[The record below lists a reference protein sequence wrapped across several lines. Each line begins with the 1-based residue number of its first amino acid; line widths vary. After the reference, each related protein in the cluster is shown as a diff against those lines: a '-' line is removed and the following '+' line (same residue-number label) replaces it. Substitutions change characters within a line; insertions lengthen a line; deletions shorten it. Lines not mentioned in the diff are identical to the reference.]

1 MLCTLFW
8 TLEFDIRKAV
18 DLKTEALAG
27 LELKEERFWIY
38 RRKIGDFWRLYR
50 RSPLGK
56 LGLGIVLS
64 FVAVSAAAPWIA
76 PFDPFSFVGD
86 PFLKPSST
94 HILGTDQVGRDIFS
108 RVIFGTRI
116 SLLVGLV
123 ASAMTIAMGSAVGL
137 VSGYLGGRIDNLL
150 MRITDLFII
159 LPSLPLMLIMA
170 SILGKGVWNI
180 IIVITVIGWTPTARM
195 VRSQTLSLKERPF
208 TEASRAIG
216 STDLHTIRRH
226 IVPNVF
232 PLVFANGMLAIV
244 DAILSEAG
252 LSFLGFGDPS
262 APSWGMVL
270 YFANTAGATVNGFWW
285 YIVPPGICIM
295 LLVMGFAF
303 VSYSTDQILNP
314 RLRRR

>member
-1 MLCTLFW
+1 M
-8 TLEFDIRKAV
+8 
-18 DLKTEALAG
+18 DLTSQEPVRLQI
-27 LELKEERFWIY
+27 KEDRFWLY
-38 RRKIGDFWRLYR
+38 RRKLGDFWRLYR
-50 RSPLGK
+50 RSALGK
-56 LGLGIVLS
+56 LGLVMVSFFVIVAL
-64 FVAVSAAAPWIA
+64 AAPWIA

-94 HILGTDQVGRDIFS
+94 YILGTDQVGRDIFS

-123 ASAMTIAMGSAVGL
+123 ASAMTIGL
-137 VSGYLGGRIDNLL
+137 GTVIGLLSGYLGGWVDNAL

-159 LPSLPLMLIMA
+159 IPALPLMLIMA
-170 SILGKGVWNI
+170 SILGKGITNI
-180 IIVITVIGWTPTARM
+180 IIVITVIGWTATARM

-208 TEASRAIG
+208 IEASRAIG
-216 STDLHTIRRH
+216 STDLHTIARH

-232 PLVFANGMLAIV
+232 PLVFANGMIAIV

-270 YFANTAGATVNGFWW
+270 HFADIAGATVNGYWW

-295 LLVMGFAF
+295 FLVMGFAF
-303 VSYSTDQILNP
+303 ISYSTDQILNP

>member
-1 MLCTLFW
+1 MGLARRESGTLQIK
-8 TLEFDIRKAV
+8 D
-18 DLKTEALAG
+18 D
-27 LELKEERFWIY
+27 RFWLY
-38 RRKIGDFWRLYR
+38 RRKLGGFWRLYR
-50 RSPLGK
+50 KSSLGK
-56 LGLGIVLS
+56 LGLIIVS
-64 FVAVSAAAPWIA
+64 FFVIVALAAPWIA

-94 HILGTDQVGRDIFS
+94 HIFGTDQVGRDIFS
-108 RVIFGTRI
+108 RVIYGTRI

-123 ASAMTIAMGSAVGL
+123 ASAMTIGLGTSIGL
-137 VSGYLGGRIDNLL
+137 VSVYLGGWIDNAL

-159 LPSLPLMLIMA
+159 IPALPLMLIMA
-170 SILGKGVWNI
+170 SILGKGITNI
-180 IIVITVIGWTPTARM
+180 IIVITVVGWTATARM

-216 STDLHTIRRH
+216 SSDLHTIARH

-232 PLVFANGMLAIV
+232 PLVFANGMIAIV

-270 YFANTAGATVNGFWW
+270 HFADNAGATVNGYWW

-295 LLVMGFAF
+295 FLVMGFAF
-303 VSYSTDQILNP
+303 ISYSTDQILNP

>member
-1 MLCTLFW
+1 MDLTSQEPV
-8 TLEFDIRKAV
+8 TLEI
-18 DLKTEALAG
+18 
-27 LELKEERFWIY
+27 KEDRFWLY
-38 RRKIGDFWRLYR
+38 RRKLGDFWRLYR
-50 RSPLGK
+50 RSALGK
-56 LGLGIVLS
+56 LGLIIVS
-64 FVAVSAAAPWIA
+64 FFVIVAVAAPWIA

-94 HILGTDQVGRDIFS
+94 HILGTDQVGRDILS
-108 RVIFGTRI
+108 RVIYGTRI

-123 ASAMTIAMGSAVGL
+123 ASAMTIGLGTVIGL
-137 VSGYLGGRIDNLL
+137 VSGYLGGWVDNAL

-159 LPSLPLMLIMA
+159 IPALPLMLIMA
-170 SILGKGVWNI
+170 SILGKGITNI
-180 IIVITVIGWTPTARM
+180 IIVITVVGWTATARM

-216 STDLHTIRRH
+216 STDLHTIARH

-232 PLVFANGMLAIV
+232 PLVFANGMIAIV

-270 YFANTAGATVNGFWW
+270 HFADIAGATVNGYWW

-295 LLVMGFAF
+295 FLVMGFAF
-303 VSYSTDQILNP
+303 ISYSTDQILNP

>member
-1 MLCTLFW
+1 M
-8 TLEFDIRKAV
+8 
-18 DLKTEALAG
+18 DLTSQEPLAPQI
-27 LELKEERFWIY
+27 KEDRFWLY
-38 RRKIGDFWRLYR
+38 RRKLGDFWRLYR
-50 RSPLGK
+50 RSTLGK
-56 LGLGIVLS
+56 LGLIIVS
-64 FVAVSAAAPWIA
+64 FFVIVAVAAPYIA
-76 PFDPFSFVGD
+76 PFNPFSFVGD

-94 HILGTDQVGRDIFS
+94 HILGTDQVGRDILS
-108 RVIFGTRI
+108 RVIYGTRI
-116 SLLVGLV
+116 SLLIGLV
-123 ASAMTIAMGSAVGL
+123 ASAMTIGLGTVIGL
-137 VSGYLGGRIDNLL
+137 VSGYLGGWVDNAL

-159 LPSLPLMLIMA
+159 IPALPLMLIMA
-170 SILGKGVWNI
+170 SILGKGITNI
-180 IIVITVIGWTPTARM
+180 IIVITVVGWTATARM

-216 STDLHTIRRH
+216 STDLHTIARH

-232 PLVFANGMLAIV
+232 PLVFANGMIAIV

-270 YFANTAGATVNGFWW
+270 HFADNAGATVNGYWW

-295 LLVMGFAF
+295 FLVMGFAF
-303 VSYSTDQILNP
+303 ISYSTDQILNP